1 VQQTFD
7 DFFRQNYDDVVHN
20 LARAGCSVDVAG
32 DCSQEAFIRA
42 YARWWRVGR
51 MQNPAAWVQRV
62 ANNIRIDLERGR
74 RRHQGAL
81 AAITFESVDEQPQPD
96 PDMEHALGA
105 LPGQQREAVDF
116 YYGHGY
122 STDEGAAAMGIS
134 PGAFRYHLHRARRSL
149 RSMLGGRSKTGAAR
163 SEARG

>member
-1 VQQTFD
+1 MQQTFD
-7 DFFRQNYDDVVHN
+7 DFFRTNYDDVVHN
-20 LARAGCSVDVAG
+20 LARTGCAVNVAD

-62 ANNIRIDLERGR
+62 ANNIRIDLDRSYR
-74 RRHQGAL
+74 RQQATL
-81 AAITFESVDEQPQPD
+81 QASAVEWVSDEPQPD
-96 PDMEHALGA
+96 PELEHALDA
-105 LPGQQREAVDF
+105 LPGQQREAVDI

-122 STDEGAAAMGIS
+122 STDEGAAAMGVT

-149 RSMLGGRSKTGAAR
+149 RSVLSERSNPSAVS
-163 SEARG
+163 SEAR